1 MHLFHR
7 CTHHSSSLTVN
18 ISPLLFVYLARFKRG
33 LGFVTTRFD
42 KVCVHSRALW
52 GCTVNLEDLLMNEVI
67 TKPPSGAAD
76 PKVHPKQSDIYP
88 LGDGVN
94 VSKYTSQTPN
104 RGRNCLADWG
114 DCVLSL
120 KKNLVNQELLGEL
133 QLHLCKNEAAV
144 CVQET
149 VTQITQGQII
159 STTTHTKARTNKQQ
173 SSVL

>member
-1 MHLFHR
+1 MLILWTSNGKKNKNKKVMHLFH
-7 CTHHSSSLTVN
+7 CCPHHSSSLTVN
-18 ISPLLFVYLARFKRG
+18 ISPLLFVYLAWFKRG

-52 GCTVNLEDLLMNEVI
+52 GCTVNLRDLLMNEVI
-67 TKPPSGAAD
+67 TNPPSGAAD

-94 VSKYTSQTPN
+94 VSKYTSRTPN

-120 KKNLVNQELLGEL
+120 KRKKSGKPGTSWWAAAPLV
-133 QLHLCKNEAAV
+133 
-144 CVQET
+144 
-149 VTQITQGQII
+149 
-159 STTTHTKARTNKQQ
+159 
-173 SSVL
+173 